1 MNKQYGK
8 QVEFLTVYIR
18 EAHALDGAMPND
30 RPDSPIV
37 EEPVTAQERKEVATR
52 CAGAL
57 DMSPM
62 TMLID
67 NMKDTTS
74 QAYAAFPD
82 RLYLVG
88 KDGKIAFAGDRGP
101 MGFNPDGLE
110 DAVREALGME
120 PIKRESTERG
130 FDRSR
135 RGFGGRGG
143 DRGGRGGDGGD
154 RGGREGRGGDGSDR
168 GGRGGDGDGL

>member
-1 MNKQYGK
+1 M
-8 QVEFLTVYIR
+8 YIR
-18 EAHALDGAMPND
+18 EAHALDGTMPND
-30 RPDSPIV
+30 RSDSPIV
-37 EEPVTAQERKEVATR
+37 EEPVTAKERKEVATR

-67 NMKDTTS
+67 DMKDSTC

-101 MGFNPDGLE
+101 MGFNPDVLE
-110 DAVREALGME
+110 DAIREALGME
-120 PIKRESTERG
+120 PIERKNSERTFG
-130 FDRSR
+130 RGADR
-135 RGFGGRGG
+135 RGFGGRGGDRRGVGGRGG

-154 RGGREGRGGDGSDR
+154 GEGDGN
-168 GGRGGDGDGL
+168 GEGDGL

>member
-110 DAVREALGME
+110 DAVLQAQAS
-120 PIKRESTERG
+120 KR
-130 FDRSR
+130 
-135 RGFGGRGG
+135 
-143 DRGGRGGDGGD
+143 
-154 RGGREGRGGDGSDR
+154 
-168 GGRGGDGDGL
+168 DGLPQGMQVDVLGHAGERRVATHFSFHSSRDYSSFFFIF

>member
-1 MNKQYGK
+1 LNKQYGK

-18 EAHALDGAMPND
+18 EAHALDGAMPTD

-37 EEPVTAQERKEVATR
+37 EEPVTAEERKEVATR

-67 NMKDTTS
+67 NMKDTTC

-88 KDGKIAFAGDRGP
+88 KDGKIAFAGGRGP

-143 DRGGRGGDGGD
+143 DRRGFGGRGGD
-154 RGGREGRGGDGSDR
+154 RGGRGGRDGGDG
-168 GGRGGDGDGL
+168 L

>member
-1 MNKQYGK
+1 M
-8 QVEFLTVYIR
+8 TVYIR
-18 EAHALDGAMPND
+18 EAHALDGTMPND

-37 EEPVTAQERKEVATR
+37 EEPVTAKERKEVAAR

-67 NMKDTTS
+67 DMKDSTC

-101 MGFNPDGLE
+101 MGFNPDVLE
-110 DAVREALGME
+110 DAIREALGME
-120 PIKRESTERG
+120 PIERKRSERTFG
-130 FDRSR
+130 RGGRGGDR

-143 DRGGRGGDGGD
+143 DRGGRGG
-154 RGGREGRGGDGSDR
+154 
-168 GGRGGDGDGL
+168 GDGDGF

>member
-1 MNKQYGK
+1 
-8 QVEFLTVYIR
+8 LTVYIR
-18 EAHALDGAMPND
+18 EAHALDGTMPND

-37 EEPVTAQERKEVATR
+37 EEPVTAKERKEVATR

-67 NMKDTTS
+67 DMKDSTC

-101 MGFNPDGLE
+101 MGFNPDDLE
-110 DAVREALGME
+110 DGIRKALGME
-120 PIKRESTERG
+120 PIKRASSERG
-130 FDRSR
+130 FDRDR

-143 DRGGRGGDGGD
+143 DRPGSRGRGGD
-154 RGGREGRGGDGSDR
+154 RGGRGGRG
-168 GGRGGDGDGL
+168 GGDGDGDGL